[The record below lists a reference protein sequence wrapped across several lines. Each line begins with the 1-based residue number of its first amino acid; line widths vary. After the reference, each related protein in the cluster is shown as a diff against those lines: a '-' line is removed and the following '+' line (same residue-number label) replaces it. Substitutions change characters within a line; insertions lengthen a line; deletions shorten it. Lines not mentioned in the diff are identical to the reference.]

1 MTPLFELILSH
12 DLEHVCTKFG
22 ANPLSQTGVTV
33 LTRVRT
39 SRFCKLLLYLKNS
52 KKIRKICTTPQFE
65 LILYYGLEHVCIK
78 YGANPS
84 TQTRVIVLTRVRTSH
99 FSNPYC
105 TEKILEKSEKYVR
118 PPNTNSSFIKG

>member
-1 MTPLFELILSH
+1 MTPLFDLILSH

-65 LILYYGLEHVCIK
+65 LILYYGLEHVCTK
-78 YGANPS
+78 FGANPS
-84 TQTRVIVLTRVRTSH
+84 IQTRVIVLTRYYRANKVLVTDGRTA
-99 FSNPYC
+99 FATC
-105 TEKILEKSEKYVR
+105 
-118 PPNTNSSFIKG
+118 